1 MLNTF
6 DHVHQTLEQWHPMA
20 LQAKANDPD
29 TPNWFEAMNGPFADG
44 FWDACYKEIDTLES
58 MGVWEVV
65 DREDCLSVIPTTW
78 AF

>member
-65 DREDCLSVIPTTW
+65 DRED
-78 AF
+78 